1 MTNTQIII
9 VLCSLFV
16 LSLITA
22 EFLRPE
28 PIDRSWVS
36 TYLTGP
42 DSWIED
48 VGFLLLAAAV
58 FLMPTVLPGPRW
70 LYMVSGVSIV
80 MVMASRVLLPRLTSL
95 PPDLI
100 THIHIA
106 FSGIAFLSTGVLA
119 VLALGKPALVVLGV
133 TAVACIVS
141 LVFAPPDIRMQIAE
155 KLLTLG
161 IPLAFIVPL
170 VQRLTG

>member
-1 MTNTQIII
+1 MTDTRIIV

-58 FLMPTVLPGPRW
+58 FLMPAVLPGPHW
-70 LYMVSGVSIV
+70 LYIVSGTSIV

-119 VLALGKPALVVLGV
+119 ALALGRPALLVLGI
-133 TAVACIVS
+133 TGLACALV
-141 LVFAPPDIRMQIAE
+141 LVFAPPDVRMQIAE
-155 KLLTLG
+155 KLLALG

-170 VQRLTG
+170 VQRIF

>member
-1 MTNTQIII
+1 MTDTRIIV

-16 LSLITA
+16 LSLMAA

-58 FLMPTVLPGPRW
+58 FLMPAVLPGPRW
-70 LYMVSGVSIV
+70 LYMVSGISIV
-80 MVMASRVLLPRLTSL
+80 MVMASRVLLSRITSF
-95 PPDLI
+95 PPDI
-100 THIHIA
+100 VTRVHVA

-119 VLALGKPALVVLGV
+119 FLALGRPALLVLGIMGL
-133 TAVACIVS
+133 ACALA
-141 LVFAPPDIRMQIAE
+141 LVFAPPDVRMQIAE

-161 IPLAFIVPL
+161 IPLAFIVQL
-170 VQRLTG
+170 IQRIL

>member
-1 MTNTQIII
+1 MTDTRIIV

-16 LSLITA
+16 LSLTAA

-28 PIDRSWVS
+28 PIDCSWVS

-58 FLMPTVLPGPRW
+58 FLMPAVLPGPRW
-70 LYMVSGVSIV
+70 LYMVSGISIV
-80 MVMASRVLLPRLTSL
+80 MVMASRVLLPGITSF
-95 PPDLI
+95 PPDI
-100 THIHIA
+100 VTRVHVA

-119 VLALGKPALVVLGV
+119 FLALGRPALLVLGIMGL
-133 TAVACIVS
+133 ACALA
-141 LVFAPPDIRMQIAE
+141 LVFAPPAIRMQTAE

-170 VQRLTG
+170 IQRIL

>member
-1 MTNTQIII
+1 MTDTRIIV

-16 LSLITA
+16 LSLMAA

-28 PIDRSWVS
+28 SIDRSWVS

-58 FLMPTVLPGPRW
+58 FLMPAVLPGPRW
-70 LYMVSGVSIV
+70 LYMVSGISIV
-80 MVMASRVLLPRLTSL
+80 MVMASRVLLPRITSF
-95 PPDLI
+95 PPDI
-100 THIHIA
+100 VTRVHVA

-119 VLALGKPALVVLGV
+119 FLALGRPALLVLGIMGL
-133 TAVACIVS
+133 ACALA
-141 LVFAPPDIRMQIAE
+141 LVFAPPDVRMQIAE

-170 VQRLTG
+170 VQRLRG

>member
-1 MTNTQIII
+1 MTDTRIII

-16 LSLITA
+16 LSLLAA

-28 PIDRSWVS
+28 PIDCSWVS

-58 FLMPTVLPGPRW
+58 FLMSAVLPGPRW

-80 MVMASRVLLPRLTSL
+80 MVMASRVLLPRVTSL

-100 THIHIA
+100 THIHVA

-119 VLALGKPALVVLGV
+119 FLALGRPALLVLGI
-133 TAVACIVS
+133 TGLACTLV
-141 LVFAPPDIRMQIAE
+141 LVFAPPAIRMQIAE

-170 VQRLTG
+170 LQRLST

>member
-9 VLCSLFV
+9 VLCLLFV

-58 FLMPTVLPGPRW
+58 FLMPAALPGPRW

-80 MVMASRVLLPRLTSL
+80 MVMASRVLLPRVTSL

-100 THIHIA
+100 THIHVA

-119 VLALGKPALVVLGV
+119 FLALGRPALLVLGI
-133 TAVACIVS
+133 TGLACTLV
-141 LVFAPPDIRMQIAE
+141 LVFAPPAIRMQIAE
-155 KLLTLG
+155 KLLALG

-170 VQRLTG
+170 LQRLST

>member
-9 VLCSLFV
+9 VLCLLFV

-58 FLMPTVLPGPRW
+58 FLMPTVLPGPHW
-70 LYMVSGVSIV
+70 LYIVSGTSIV

-106 FSGIAFLSTGVLA
+106 FSGIAFLSTGFLA